1 MKIEIKN
8 VNIKSI
14 ILSAFPLLVFA
25 MCLVNHIMEVSG
37 AVNLSLLESILSVVI
52 NSLVETMVY
61 LVIFVIASSI
71 YNLFCSFG
79 IKGLTFTIEEP
90 VSKEEIKEETKEETK

>member
-8 VNIKSI
+8 ISLKSI

-25 MCLVNHIMEVSG
+25 WFFVNNMLQIASLSE
-37 AVNLSLLESILSVVI
+37 LSLIMKILQI
-52 NSLVETMVY
+52 ILWTLTDTM
-61 LVIFVIASSI
+61 ASMCCIIVAAFI

-79 IKGLTFTIEEP
+79 MRGLIFTVEEP
-90 VSKEEIKEETKEETK
+90 ESKEQVK